1 MATAIAPPP
10 NPPPRL
16 WKRRPLSGLNA
27 AERQALIEAQ
37 VRATRPIVSG
47 VIGGAAL
54 ILVLV
59 GALEGTGVIPGLGY
73 PWWVVELGALAV
85 AGCAIATWHIA
96 AWRVRLLLTLLATL
110 LAGVF
115 LSMPVPGHVAQLA
128 IRTGLFELMPIAL
141 LALMARRVSTWSM
154 AALMLVLAVLRVRLY
169 GAPASGGALY
179 WLYTL
184 TSVGFGLLLGRF
196 RLDFAVSNFRM
207 RQRLHQQASTD
218 ALTGLANRAGWDR
231 DAGEAYA
238 DGVRRGEPLSF
249 VFFDI
254 DRFKAINDT
263 WGHAVG
269 DAVLRRLGAILDE
282 RLPPRACAARL
293 GGEEFVVLLV
303 EQAPEAVE
311 GYAQRVRAEFAQ
323 AARDQQA
330 TVSAGVAHRQAGES
344 MGQHLRRAD
353 AALYEAKAA
362 GRARLVVGRVD
373 AS

>member
-1 MATAIAPPP
+1 MTVVPPSA
-10 NPPPRL
+10 PPRL
-16 WKRRPLSGLNA
+16 WKRRPLSGLGA

-54 ILVLV
+54 ILLLV
-59 GALEGTGVIPGLGY
+59 GAMEGTGVIPGLGY

-110 LAGVF
+110 LDGVF

-154 AALMLVLAVLRVRLY
+154 VALMLVLAVLRVRLY

-231 DAGEAYA
+231 DAGESYA

-282 RLPPRACAARL
+282 RLPPRARAARL

-330 TVSAGVAHRQAGES
+330 TVSAGIAHRQAGES

-362 GRARLVVGRVD
+362 GRDRLVVSRVD
-373 AS
+373 AP